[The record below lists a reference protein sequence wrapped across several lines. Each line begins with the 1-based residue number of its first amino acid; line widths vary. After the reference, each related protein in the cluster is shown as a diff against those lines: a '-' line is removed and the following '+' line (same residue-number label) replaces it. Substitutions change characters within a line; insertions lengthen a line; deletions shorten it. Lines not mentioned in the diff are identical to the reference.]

1 MAEASAAVASPV
13 PPRTS
18 NLMRRVTKAMPVVTL
33 WKDAKYR
40 HVMQGR
46 LTDLPPVDTKV
57 IRIFI
62 SSTFSGQ
69 CVLQCGFHVFN

>member
-1 MAEASAAVASPV
+1 MAEAAPETTG
-13 PPRTS
+13 PPQSRPS

-62 SSTFSGQ
+62 SSTFSGE
-69 CVLQCGFHVFN
+69 LGPYFHD